1 MFKSKFIDAFQNQ
14 IKQKLSIQTMI
25 LTFVIVVVLSIISSY
40 IQINHENLNNK
51 RDFDI
56 HILEIELLAK
66 TSLVEAIVNHN
77 QNQGTS
83 IRTHSN
89 FEENNS

>member
-25 LTFVIVVVLSIISSY
+25 LTFVIVIVLSIISSY

-77 QNQGTS
+77 QKA
-83 IRTHSN
+83 
-89 FEENNS
+89 

>member
-25 LTFVIVVVLSIISSY
+25 LTFVIVIVLSIISSY

-56 HILEIELLAK
+56 QAFRC
-66 TSLVEAIVNHN
+66 LV
-77 QNQGTS
+77 
-83 IRTHSN
+83 
-89 FEENNS
+89 

>member
-25 LTFVIVVVLSIISSY
+25 LTFVIVIVLSIISSY

-77 QNQGTS
+77 QQG
-83 IRTHSN
+83 IKE
-89 FEENNS
+89 FL